1 MKVYII
7 FIISMVFTLSF
18 DENGEATL
26 KYFSQKIHDAYR
38 KKRNEYKRNYER
50 EKTINKRI
58 SKFLDLISI
67 Y

>member
-1 MKVYII
+1 
-7 FIISMVFTLSF
+7 MVFTLSF
-18 DENGEATL
+18 DENGEVTL
-26 KYFSQKIHDAYR
+26 QYFSQKIQDAYR
-38 KKRNEYKRNYER
+38 KKRNEYQRNYER